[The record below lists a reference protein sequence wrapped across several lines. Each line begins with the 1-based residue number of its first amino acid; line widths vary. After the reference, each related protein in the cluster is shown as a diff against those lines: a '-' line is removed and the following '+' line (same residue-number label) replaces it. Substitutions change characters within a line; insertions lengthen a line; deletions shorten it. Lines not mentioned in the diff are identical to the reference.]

1 MIPRLLGA
9 RVSCALASEVLT
21 QEACS
26 RPSRE
31 VPVSTPVSLT
41 ATQHRVTPLQETAC
55 CFHTHI
61 HFLSQ
66 FCMAGPDQL
75 GPIITVQ
82 SVSYFLPTPMLK
94 QRF

>member
-31 VPVSTPVSLT
+31 VPVSTPGLCLENSDLDHLSVLGRHPAVAHRTVLHALT
-41 ATQHRVTPLQETAC
+41 WDSGSCWVWGYTCIPALVRLRQGDFQ
-55 CFHTHI
+55 
-61 HFLSQ
+61 
-66 FCMAGPDQL
+66 D
-75 GPIITVQ
+75 
-82 SVSYFLPTPMLK
+82 
-94 QRF
+94 